1 MVGLPHEHAARQLLT
16 EAAHEFLTE
25 LSELP
30 EKVFQPERGE
40 GGKPPPPAS
49 AQQIAA
55 EEAKAIFVAR
65 RKLRRCAACGEKVP
79 KSAKSANP
87 ANTSLRMGERGLTV

>member
-1 MVGLPHEHAARQLLT
+1 MVGLTHEHAARQLLT

-30 EKVFQPERGE
+30 EKVFQPARDEGE
-40 GGKPPPPAS
+40 KPLRPAT

-55 EEAKAIFVAR
+55 EEAKAKIR
-65 RKLRRCAACGEKVP
+65 RQKKTETMRKLR
-79 KSAKSANP
+79 AK
-87 ANTSLRMGERGLTV
+87 G